1 MSSNV
6 LPIDPDKTELP
17 VPTEPDASGQVPNT
31 SQAPASQAP
40 QPGAGANVP
49 VPATPPQT
57 PTPLS
62 PAQIAAQTAAF
73 DAVLKSCRALKEQY
87 VDIRI
92 SYYKD
97 HTKIPRWMF
106 RTAGVMT
113 ILLSVT
119 LPALAAAVFPYKELI
134 LSTVSIAIAALTG
147 LSSFYRWDRTW
158 SGNSSAQVAL
168 EQHVAKW
175 ELELTNAQYVVPFDQ
190 RILHA
195 YQATNDLL
203 INARSVV
210 SSESSGFFSGLQ
222 FPQQNSTSKA

>member
-6 LPIDPDKTELP
+6 LPIDPDKTALP
-17 VPTEPDASGQVPNT
+17 AGSETDASGPDG
-31 SQAPASQAP
+31 QAPVIQVP

-57 PTPLS
+57 PAPLT
-62 PAQIAAQTAAF
+62 PAQIAEQTAAF

-106 RTAGVMT
+106 RIAGVMT

-119 LPALAAAVFPYKELI
+119 LPALAAAVLPYKELI
-134 LSTVSIAIAALTG
+134 LSAVSIAIAALTG

-222 FPQQNSTSKA
+222 FPQQNSTSKT

>member
-17 VPTEPDASGQVPNT
+17 APTEPDASGPDTQVPNT
-31 SQAPASQAP
+31 SQAPQS
-40 QPGAGANVP
+40 GAGSNVP

-106 RTAGVMT
+106 RTAGVLT

-158 SGNSSAQVAL
+158 SGNSSSQVAL

-175 ELELTNAQYVVPFDQ
+175 ELELTNAQYVVPFAQ

-222 FPQQNSTSKA
+222 FPQQNSTGKA

>member
-1 MSSNV
+1 MSSDV
-6 LPIDPDKTELP
+6 PPVDPVNAELP
-17 VPTEPDASGQVPNT
+17 HAPEQDN
-31 SQAPASQAP
+31 PASP
-40 QPGAGANVP
+40 PGSPTNVP
-49 VPATPPQT
+49 DLAPPST
-57 PTPLS
+57 
-62 PAQIAAQTAAF
+62 AQIAAF
-73 DAVLKSCRALKEQY
+73 DAVLKSCRSLKEQY

-106 RTAGVMT
+106 RSAGVLT

-119 LPALAAAVFPYKELI
+119 LPALAAAVFPYKEII
-134 LSTVSIAIAALTG
+134 LSAVSIAIAALTG

-175 ELELTNAQYVVPFDQ
+175 ELELANAQYVVPSDQ
-190 RILHA
+190 RLSHA

-222 FPQQNSTSKA
+222 FPQQNSAGKQ

>member
-6 LPIDPDKTELP
+6 PPVDPDRTELP
-17 VPTEPDASGQVPNT
+17 PPPEPDASLSSD
-31 SQAPASQAP
+31 SQAS
-40 QPGAGANVP
+40 QPGTGANVP
-49 VPATPPQT
+49 APTIPPQT
-57 PTPLS
+57 TAPLS
-62 PAQIAAQTAAF
+62 AAEIAAQTAAF
-73 DAVLKSCRALKEQY
+73 DAVLKSCRSLKEQY

-92 SYYKD
+92 SYYKN

-113 ILLSVT
+113 IILSVT
-119 LPALAAAVFPYKELI
+119 LPALAAAMFPYKEFI
-134 LSTVSIAIAALTG
+134 LSGVSIAIAALTG

-175 ELELTNAQYVVPFDQ
+175 ELELTNAQYVVPFAQ

-222 FPQQNSTSKA
+222 FPQQNSTGKA